1 MFEDPILS
9 ALKKE
14 SYGNYI
20 FSKSQ
25 KIAPNIQT
33 RWADGY
39 PYSNL
44 ELLKKNKNL
53 LLTNNIVVDA
63 DQYQHNIHTVDPS
76 YYGCMYYAYNVDAA
90 TPVEKNFNC
99 FSNRFDIFRQS
110 WFYHLVRRDWLNL
123 GYVSFNCEATLGRVP
138 NSGYLG
144 LNEGEL
150 FEKAFQE
157 HNQIFHQEH
166 VKIKDQIPY
175 RNFLETG
182 DLTNL
187 VLGSKFSIILETWF
201 HDNHIITFSEKTM
214 RCLQLPRPWVLFSVQ
229 YGIQQLRQWGFD
241 VLDDVVDHSYDNISG
256 VIERQVAILELSEQ
270 LLELDIKKIAS
281 RCHDASK
288 HNQALLKTWESN
300 WFINMDR
307 DFEIARQKAIAL

>member
-1 MFEDPILS
+1 MFEDPIFS
-9 ALKKE
+9 AFNKE
-14 SYGNYI
+14 PYRNYI
-20 FSKSQ
+20 FLKSQ
-25 KIAPNIQT
+25 KIAPNIQI

-39 PYSNL
+39 PYSKL

-76 YYGCMYYAYNVDAA
+76 YYGLMHCAYDVDAS

-110 WFYHLVRRDWLNL
+110 WFYHLIRRDWLNL
-123 GYVSFNCEATLGRVP
+123 GYVSFNCETTTARVP

-144 LNEGEL
+144 LDEREI

-201 HDNHIITFSEKTM
+201 DDNRIITFSEKTM

-256 VIERQVAILELSEQ
+256 VIERQVAILELSDQ
-270 LLELDIKKIAS
+270 LMELDIKKIAS
-281 RCHDASK
+281 RCHEASK
-288 HNQALLKTWESN
+288 HNQSLLKTWNNN
-300 WFINMDR
+300 WVINMDR
-307 DFEIARQKAIAL
+307 DFEIARQKALAL